1 MAIIS
6 KLRRSGWVLGI
17 ILVSLLL
24 FILSEFFS
32 NMSKYSSGGDQ
43 GEVGVIAGEKI
54 KLPEYDARFKDML
67 NRYEQNGQV
76 IDENSKEQ
84 VNSMVWNQ
92 FIQDKIIKKEYEKLG
107 LTVTPDEA
115 AVLLYSND
123 AHEMTKR
130 YFSSETGFDPNNV
143 IRFRE
148 QAKKNSALMVQ
159 FEAIVEQII
168 LETQTRKYNSIVAK
182 SLYAT
187 SLDAEDDYYT
197 NTTQAKG
204 KIVTLNY
211 ISIPDKD
218 IKVKDSELQD
228 YINKHKEDFKQEE
241 ARDIE
246 FASWNIGATKEDTLA
261 AKESLIK
268 EIPAF
273 AATDDDS
280 SFVLLNNGTFDN
292 SYKPQGSYPKEFSD
306 IIFSAPKDSVL
317 GPIYSRGN
325 FSLLKVTGV
334 KDDSVNYIHAVKC
347 EVPVKGST
355 KQDTLDAI
363 NSAKAMLGPLKAS
376 DNALDFML
384 AKSGDG
390 LTINPY
396 DMGWFQEGTQ
406 PKEINNALKN
416 LGNGDATVVKSIFGV
431 SIIKVVAPKSR
442 KLIQLAEVKRPVEA
456 QQETRDAI
464 YTKANNFRASLTD
477 KNVDFEKMTTKAG
490 VAKSI
495 AKDIKER
502 DRMIVGIPEA
512 GEIVRWLFNEERKD
526 GEFSEVFTLS
536 DRNVVVRLVK
546 IKNEGTQSVEDAR
559 ETVEKLVRN
568 EKKAEKLKADFEK
581 VLKTAK
587 SIEDVAMGVKSIAQP
602 LDGLAFNST
611 NVPFA
616 GSDPKIIG
624 YIFGSKPNQLSKPF
638 VSNDGVHVV
647 FIESFNKPELPST
660 LSSRKQILYMEQ
672 KGRIYDLV
680 FNALKKA
687 ADVKDYRFRFY

>member
-6 KLRRSGWVLGI
+6 KLRSSGWVLGI
-17 ILVSLLL
+17 ILISLLL

-32 NMSKYSSGGDQ
+32 NMSKYNSGGDQ

-54 KLPEYDARFKDML
+54 KLPEYDARFKEML
-67 NRYEQNGQV
+67 TRYEQNGQV

-92 FIQDKIIKKEYEKLG
+92 YIQDKIIKKEYEKLG
-107 LTVTPDEA
+107 LTVSPDEA

-148 QAKKNSALMVQ
+148 QAKKNSSLMVQ

-168 LETQTRKYNSIVAK
+168 LETQTRKYNSIISK

-187 SLDAEDDYYT
+187 SLDAEDDYYN

-218 IKVKDSELQD
+218 IKVTDAEMQD
-228 YINKHKEDFKQEE
+228 YINKHKDDFKQEE

-246 FASWNIGATKEDTLA
+246 YASWNIAASKEDTLA
-261 AKESLIK
+261 TKEDLMKDIK
-268 EIPAF
+268 GF
-273 AATDDDS
+273 ATTEDDS
-280 SFVLLNNGTFDN
+280 SFVALNNGTYDN
-292 SYKPQGSYPKEFSD
+292 SYKPQGSYPKEFAD
-306 IIFSAPKDSVL
+306 LIFNAPKDSVL
-317 GPIYSRGN
+317 GPIYSRGY
-325 FSLLKVTGV
+325 FSLLKVTGI
-334 KDDSVNYIHAVKC
+334 KDDSVSYIHAVKC
-347 EVPVKGST
+347 EVPVKGIT

-363 NSAKAMLGPLKAS
+363 NNAKALLGPLKAS
-376 DNALDFML
+376 DNALEFML

-390 LTINPY
+390 LTTNPY

-406 PKEINNALKN
+406 PKEINNALKG

-431 SIIKVVAPKSR
+431 SIIKVVSPKSR
-442 KLIQLAEVKRPVEA
+442 KLIQLAEVKRLVEPM
-456 QQETRDAI
+456 QSTKDAV
-464 YTKANNFRASLTD
+464 YTKASNFRSSLTD
-477 KNVDFEKMTTKAG
+477 EKVDFEKMTTKAG

-495 AKDIKER
+495 AKDIKEK
-502 DRMIVGIPEA
+502 DKMIVGIPEA
-512 GEIVRWLFNEERKD
+512 GEIVRWLFNEERKE
-526 GEFSEVFTLS
+526 GEFSDVFTVS
-536 DRNVVVRLVK
+536 DRNIVIRLVK
-546 IKNEGTQSVEDAR
+546 IKSEGTQSVDDAR
-559 ETVEKLVRN
+559 ETVERLVRN
-568 EKKAEKLKADFEK
+568 EKKAEKLKADLDK

-587 SIEDVAMGVKSIAQP
+587 TIEDVAIGVKSIAQP
-602 LDGLAFNST
+602 LDGLTFMST

-616 GSDPKIIG
+616 GSDSKIVG
-624 YIFGSKPNQLSKPF
+624 YIFGSKPNQLTKPF
-638 VSNDGVHVV
+638 VSKDGVHVAFV
-647 FIESFNKPELPST
+647 ESFSKPELPTT

-672 KGRIYDLV
+672 KGRIYDIV

-687 ADVKDYRFRFY
+687 MDVKDYRFRYY